1 MMNALP
7 VRIKLEVFH
16 TQAYVRILLF
26 YMTIQSSQLC
36 QVPNTS
42 VVTADLVQVWVKSSA
57 EMSFLYGNHIL
68 KSGLAKITE
77 NTPANAGVVIFSM
90 SDLPLGFGVTSKST
104 AECRN
109 ADPTVIVTLHQADIG
124 EYLRSEEDL

>member
-1 MMNALP
+1 MHSSPACDAMA
-7 VRIKLEVFH
+7 RI
-16 TQAYVRILLF
+16 
-26 YMTIQSSQLC
+26 QL
-36 QVPNTS
+36 
-42 VVTADLVQVWVKSSA
+42 TADVLQVWVKSSS

>member
-1 MMNALP
+1 MFQQPHHMLYFFRLFTRIALD
-7 VRIKLEVFH
+7 E
-16 TQAYVRILLF
+16 
-26 YMTIQSSQLC
+26 
-36 QVPNTS
+36 QVASTWLPDYT
-42 VVTADLVQVWVKSSA
+42 VVMQVWVKSSA

-109 ADPTVIVTLHQADIG
+109 ADPTVIVTLHQADVG
-124 EYLRSEEDL
+124 EYLRSEEEL